1 MFRKADFG
9 DLKRITEI
17 YDEIHM
23 EEEAGR
29 ACIGWV
35 RSIYPTRK
43 TAEVSIKKGDMF
55 VEIEEGRIVAAG
67 RLNQE
72 QVPEYADA
80 KWDYDVPD
88 DQVMVLHTLV
98 VSPKVGKKG
107 YGSRFVGYYEQ
118 FALEH
123 NCQYL
128 RMDTNEKNRA
138 ARTLYKKL
146 GYKEVSIVP
155 CEFNG
160 IKGVR
165 LVCLEKKL

>member
-1 MFRKADFG
+1 
-9 DLKRITEI
+9 
-17 YDEIHM
+17 
-23 EEEAGR
+23 
-29 ACIGWV
+29 
-35 RSIYPTRK
+35 
-43 TAEVSIKKGDMF
+43 
-55 VEIEEGRIVAAG
+55 
-67 RLNQE
+67 
-72 QVPEYADA
+72 
-80 KWDYDVPD
+80 
-88 DQVMVLHTLV
+88 MVLHTLV
-98 VSPKVGKKG
+98 VSPKVGKQG

-123 NCQYL
+123 NCHYL

-160 IKGVR
+160 IEGVR

>member
-1 MFRKADFG
+1 MFRKADSG
-9 DLKRITEI
+9 DLKRIAEI
-17 YDEIHM
+17 YDEIHT
-23 EEEAGR
+23 EEAGR